1 MSHTESWKPNP
12 NSVGE
17 PKRTALATAMQM
29 PTTTNGPA
37 TARRSAI
44 RLAVGREPRR
54 ATTTAA
60 TTARRIA
67 VTTIVGRAPTAR
79 PRTAEPAAARARS
92 SERSGSAELIRSVDR
107 RRRAAPIMLRA
118 KPAATAA
125 S

>member
-1 MSHTESWKPNP
+1 MSHTESWRPNP

-17 PKRTALATAMQM
+17 PKRTVLAAAMPI

-37 TARRSAI
+37 TVRRSAI

-60 TTARRIA
+60 MTARRIA

-92 SERSGSAELIRSVDR
+92 RERSGSVEPNRSVDR
-107 RRRAAPIMLRA
+107 RRRAAPVMLSA
-118 KPAATAA
+118 NPTATAA